1 MKYPA
6 NQIVK
11 GKFQKLA
18 AIGLFSLLL
27 VTAMPACGGNASTV
41 TGSGQPTPSSGLPG
55 SPAAIAFWQKQFPA
69 DTYILSVSGDIN
81 ADNRPDTI
89 IIYQLPNGSFQL
101 QAVLDLSSGY
111 QLTGI
116 LPAPLSNQKLSFL
129 NFDNKPPTEIL
140 VSGENGSAVGLG
152 IFRLENNEFVNVF
165 GEDYNACCGI

>member
-6 NQIVK
+6 NQIEK

-27 VTAMPACGGNASTV
+27 TTALSACGRNASTA
-41 TGSGQPTPSSGLPG
+41 TGSGQPLPSTGLPG
-55 SPAAIAFWQKQFPA
+55 SPVAIAFWQKQFPA
-69 DTYILSVSGDIN
+69 DKYILSVSGDVN
-81 ADNRPDTI
+81 ADNRPDTL
-89 IIYQLPNGSFQL
+89 IIYQVPDGYCQL
-101 QAVLDLSSGY
+101 LAVLDLSSGY
-111 QLTGI
+111 SVSGTI
-116 LPAPLSNQKLSFL
+116 PAPMEKQKVSFL
-129 NFDNKPPTEIL
+129 DFDSKPPTEIL